1 MHSIMGPTFFT
12 PLRYPGGKGKFAP
25 FIESLIEANG
35 LRGGHYL
42 EVYAGGAA
50 VALDLLFKNYVS
62 DIHINDFDPAVASFW
77 KAAVDMTDELIEK
90 IRAVE
95 VNMDNWYH
103 FKAIM
108 EDEGNT
114 DVLEK
119 GFATFFMNRCNR
131 SGILKGGVIGGKAQ
145 AGDWKLDERF
155 KKDNLI
161 KRFERIKQH
170 RTHIHVYQEDAK
182 LLLER
187 CADFLP
193 ENNSLIYL
201 DPPYYVKGQGL
212 YRNFYEHQDHI
223 DIKNT
228 LGSLRHKWVVSYD
241 NAPEICEIYS
251 QSTSRE
257 HALTYTAHEKKIGN
271 EVLFFS
277 PGLAVPDENLRS
289 VA

>member
-1 MHSIMGPTFFT
+1 MGPTFFT

-62 DIHINDFDPAVASFW
+62 DIHINDFDHAVASFW
-77 KAAVDMTDELIEK
+77 KAAVYMTDEMIEK
-90 IRAVE
+90 IKAVE
-95 VNMDNWYH
+95 VNMDNWYR

-114 DVLEK
+114 DILEK

-145 AGDWKLDERF
+145 AGNWKLDERF

-161 KRFERIKQH
+161 KRLERIKQH
-170 RTHIHVYQEDAK
+170 RAHIHVYQEDARI
-182 LLLER
+182 LLER

-228 LGSLRHKWVVSYD
+228 LETLKHKWLVSYD

-251 QSTSRE
+251 CSISRE
-257 HALTYTAHEKKIGN
+257 HTLAYTAQERKMGSEI
-271 EVLFFS
+271 LFFS
-277 PGLAVPDENLRS
+277 PGLIIPEGNLQGRK
-289 VA
+289 

>member
-1 MHSIMGPTFFT
+1 MGPTFFT

-77 KAAVDMTDELIEK
+77 RAAVDMTDELIEK

-95 VNMDNWYH
+95 VNMDNWYR
-103 FKAIM
+103 FKTIM
-108 EDEGNT
+108 EDVGNT
-114 DVLEK
+114 DILEK

-145 AGDWKLDERF
+145 SGEWKLDARF

-161 KRFERIKQH
+161 KRFEIIKQH
-170 RTHIHVYQEDAK
+170 REHIHVYQEDAR

-187 CADFLP
+187 CSEFLP
-193 ENNSLIYL
+193 EDNSLIYL

-212 YRNFYEHQDHI
+212 YRNFYEHQDHVG
-223 DIKNT
+223 IKNT
-228 LGSLRHKWVVSYD
+228 LDNLKHNWVVSYD
-241 NAPEICEIYS
+241 NAPEISEIYS
-251 QSTSRE
+251 GSVSRE
-257 HALTYTAHEKKIGN
+257 HSLDYTAQERKIGN

-277 PGLAVPDENLRS
+277 EGLTVPDEKLRS

>member
-1 MHSIMGPTFFT
+1 MGPTFFT
-12 PLRYPGGKGKFAP
+12 PLRYPGGKGKFSP

-114 DVLEK
+114 DTLEK

-145 AGDWKLDERF
+145 AGNWKLDERF

-228 LGSLRHKWVVSYD
+228 LDTLKNKWVVSYD

-251 QSTSRE
+251 HSTSRE

-277 PGLAVPDENLRS
+277 PGLTVPDENLRS
-289 VA
+289 IA